1 MIYIKKQTNKQTK
14 KTVPKSVGQ
23 TVAITDAFQREV
35 YQFWKVLSS
44 RHIKIRTKGIEKV
57 PIIETCY
64 LR

>member
-1 MIYIKKQTNKQTK
+1 MIYIKNKQTNKK